1 MTFSRLAPLALA
13 GLLLLSTTMPTW
25 AQSGSKIAVLDLQ
38 QAVLQTD
45 LAQQQLTAMEQN
57 EDYKALVTRIESLT
71 SDLQSFQQDAEK
83 NAMTW
88 SEEKRT
94 EKQEEA
100 QTLRQNYQ
108 GAMQT
113 LQRERQLVVQAII
126 QSMGEATQSV
136 IGQLIEAEKI
146 TLLLDSQNVFHAAQ
160 THDIT
165 NKVTELL
172 NQKAKQN
179 SQDN

>member
-1 MTFSRLAPLALA
+1 MTFSRLTSLALT
-13 GLLLLSTTMPTW
+13 GLLLLSPLLAW
-25 AQSGSKIAVLDLQ
+25 AQSDSKIAVLDLQ

-45 LAQQQLTAMEQN
+45 MAQQRLSAMEQN
-57 EDYKALVTRIESLT
+57 EDYTALVARIESLT
-71 SDLQSFQQDAEK
+71 SDLQNFQQDAEK

-88 SEEKRT
+88 SEEKRA

-113 LQRERQLVVQAII
+113 LQRERQRVVQSII
-126 QSMGEATQSV
+126 QSMGETTESV
-136 IGQLIEAEKI
+136 IGQIIEAEKI

-160 THDIT
+160 AHDIT
-165 NKVTELL
+165 DKVTELL
-172 NQKAKQN
+172 NQASSQN
-179 SQDN
+179 NQGN